1 MKFDQRHKCIVIPII
16 RTPTGNRILTVRD
29 KRFKEWTFI
38 TGGCRKREVADP
50 IKCALR
56 ELDEETRSSFNITGE
71 LYKYFKFTT
80 KLRSPEELERDRREG
95 LEVTCT
101 HHVYVFIQTM
111 TTQECESVV
120 RNFNYEKDKTEN
132 KRRNKIPIK
141 KAFDENDILSFDT
154 YPEFMQRNVWPFITH
169 TVLCNEEFEKI
180 LKDFLI

>member
-1 MKFDQRHKCIVIPII
+1 MKFDQRHKCIIIPII
-16 RTPTGNRILTVRD
+16 RTPLGNRILTVRD

-38 TGGCRKREVADP
+38 TGGCRKREVPDP

-56 ELDEETRSSFNITGE
+56 ELDEETRGAFRITGD

-101 HHVYVFIQTM
+101 HHVYTFIQDM
-111 TTQECESVV
+111 SVAECNRVV
-120 RNFNYEKDKTEN
+120 DNFNTEKAKMDIK
-132 KRRNKIPIK
+132 KRNKAPIR

-154 YPEFMQRNVWPFITH
+154 YPEFMQRNVWPFILD
-169 TVLCNEEFEKI
+169 TVLCNSEFEKI
-180 LKDFLI
+180 LTDFLI